1 MYFKASLSNS
11 SSEESSL
18 RTPKVC
24 WHTFHEVPVLLD
36 QVEAKLEEDRTKDQN
51 VDAII

>member
-36 QVEAKLEEDRTKDQN
+36 QVEAELEEDGAEDQG
-51 VDAII
+51 VDAIV